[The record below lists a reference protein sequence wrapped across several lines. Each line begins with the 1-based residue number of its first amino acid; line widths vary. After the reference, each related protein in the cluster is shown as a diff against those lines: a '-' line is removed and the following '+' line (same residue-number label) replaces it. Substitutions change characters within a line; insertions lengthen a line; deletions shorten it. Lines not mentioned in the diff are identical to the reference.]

1 MQQDEKETRVKKAMT
16 PTIESLKQQDLPQ
29 YSYQKP
35 EYGFGSTSSNMSDQ
49 EKKADC

>member
-1 MQQDEKETRVKKAMT
+1 MQQDEKETRAKKATT